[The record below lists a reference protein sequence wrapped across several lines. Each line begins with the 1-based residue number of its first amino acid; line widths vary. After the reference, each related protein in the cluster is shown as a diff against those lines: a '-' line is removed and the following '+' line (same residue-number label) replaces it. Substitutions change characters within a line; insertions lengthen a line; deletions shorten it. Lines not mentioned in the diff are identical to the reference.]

1 MKLNCNMAKSDIH
14 AVSSSKK
21 FGGDPSDYI
30 EIHEMMD
37 SSKSFL
43 ADNRHRTVFHHTAG
57 IYYMQKMFGIDFGAI
72 EELKRKYNLPDQF
85 LNDLIDLFKRNR
97 LQGVHIMNSEGRKVH
112 VRDVAEQHVLEDFRN
127 KFIPSLNDYL
137 SNMNLQMWMDNAMGS
152 PQSKLEQSE
161 SDVRKTSINKGT
173 LNID

>member
-1 MKLNCNMAKSDIH
+1 MAKSDIH

-57 IYYMQKMFGIDFGAI
+57 IYYMQKIFGIDFGAI
-72 EELKRKYNLPDQF
+72 EELKKKYNLPDEF
-85 LNDLIDLFKRNR
+85 TNDLIDLFKRNR
-97 LQGVHIMNSEGRKVH
+97 AQGVHVKNSEGKKVH
-112 VRDVAEQHVLEDFRN
+112 VRDIAEQHVLEDFRN

-161 SDVRKTSINKGT
+161 SDTSKTSINKGT

>member
-1 MKLNCNMAKSDIH
+1 MAKSDIH
-14 AVSSSKK
+14 ALSSSKK
-21 FGGDPSDYI
+21 FGGDPTDYI

-43 ADNRHRTVFHHTAG
+43 SDNRHRSVFHHTAG

-72 EELKRKYNLPDQF
+72 DELKRKYNLPDEF
-85 LNDLIDLFKRNR
+85 INDVINLFKRNR
-97 LQGVHIMNSEGRKVH
+97 LQGVHIMNSEGKKIH
-112 VRDVAEQHVLEDFRN
+112 VRDIAEQHVLEDFRN

-137 SNMNLQMWMDNAMGS
+137 LNMNLQMWMDNAMGT
-152 PQSKLEQSE
+152 PHSKLQQREIDTPE
-161 SDVRKTSINKGT
+161 KIITKGT

>member
-1 MKLNCNMAKSDIH
+1 MAKSDIH

-30 EIHEMMD
+30 EVHEMID

-43 ADNRHRTVFHHTAG
+43 ADNRHRTIFHHTAG
-57 IYYMQKMFGIDFGAI
+57 IYYMQKMFGIDFSAI
-72 EELKRKYNLPDQF
+72 DQLKKKYNLPEEF
-85 LNDLIDLFKRNR
+85 TNDMIDLFKRNR
-97 LQGVHIMNSEGRKVH
+97 AQGVHIINSEGKKIH
-112 VRDVAEQHVLEDFRN
+112 IRDIAEQHILEDFRN

-137 SNMNLQMWMDNAMGS
+137 SNMKLQMWMDNAMGT
-152 PQSKLEQSE
+152 PQSKLNQYEADSLN
-161 SDVRKTSINKGT
+161 KKITKGT

>member
-1 MKLNCNMAKSDIH
+1 MSKSDIH
-14 AVSSSKK
+14 ALSSSKK

-57 IYYMQKMFGIDFGAI
+57 VYYMQKMFGIDFGAI

-137 SNMNLQMWMDNAMGS
+137 SNMKLQMWMDNAMGT
-152 PQSKLEQSE
+152 PQSKLNQYETDSLN
-161 SDVRKTSINKGT
+161 KKITKGT